1 MLTIYNKVI
10 NLTNNSYI
18 KMSFL
23 ENGLVD
29 YSDYNYDLLKNI
41 IKTNNC
47 NKSNV
52 MVFNKDYSNPK
63 LLEERTHRWFKSYL
77 NTPNYDNNSNKS
89 YMFGGLD
96 KNEINDG
103 LPKLYYPYYDYFKK
117 INTRYNQIV
126 VNYYENN
133 EDFIPMHRDW
143 TYNMVPN
150 YEITILTL
158 NNRNS
163 NVNRIFTFEN
173 IKTKE
178 LTSVELLHGMII
190 TMGGNFQNE
199 YRHGIL
205 KNDNINTKNSRLG
218 ITFRQFL

>member
-1 MLTIYNKVI
+1 
-10 NLTNNSYI
+10 
-18 KMSFL
+18 
-23 ENGLVD
+23 
-29 YSDYNYDLLKNI
+29 
-41 IKTNNC
+41 
-47 NKSNV
+47 
-52 MVFNKDYSNPK
+52 
-63 LLEERTHRWFKSYL
+63 
-77 NTPNYDNNSNKS
+77 
-89 YMFGGLD
+89 
-96 KNEINDG
+96 
-103 LPKLYYPYYDYFKK
+103 
-117 INTRYNQIV
+117 
-126 VNYYENN
+126 
-133 EDFIPMHRDW
+133 
-143 TYNMVPN
+143 MVPK